1 MLTETE
7 RVDFMNELAW
17 TRLQIH
23 DLVELQ
29 RLLLGQLVL
38 DETKLQA
45 AQYELAKQI
54 LVREELSRHLGQDEP
69 MRVQEKC
76 TWTGGLL
83 TIVALQSETFVPG
96 R

>member
-7 RVDFMNELAW
+7 REDFMNELAW

-23 DLVELQ
+23 DLVELE
-29 RLLLGQLVL
+29 RLLLDQLVL
-38 DETKLQA
+38 DETKFQA

-54 LVREELSRHLGQDEP
+54 LVREELSRHLGQDKS
-69 MRVQEKC
+69 MRGQEEC

-83 TIVALQSETFVPG
+83 TIVETPVRG